1 MSMGIVNLYIEEV
14 NQSVVE
20 ITKAEAEAIRKKYPY
35 APISKTCHMKNTGNR
50 GKRYICEDKKYM
62 VLLSQ
67 IRKAEN
73 VIETYGNVL

>member
-1 MSMGIVNLYIEEV
+1 MKEV
-14 NQSVVE
+14 KPKVVE
-20 ITKAEAEAIRKKYPY
+20 ITKAEAESIRIKYPD

-50 GKRYICEDKKYM
+50 GKRYICEDIKYM